1 VLKINRLPRGFT
13 LIELVIGVAI
23 MALLLALAAPA
34 FSTYSENA
42 KLKGITGSFLAG
54 AQNARIEAIRT
65 NQSVQMVLTT
75 DQPLAANVATS
86 NLSAN
91 SGSWI
96 IRALSNDPTP
106 VYRFVDGKSV
116 REASSSASGTSSV
129 QLSAVS
135 NGAATP
141 LITFN
146 GAGSTSLGAAWQVD
160 FTSTKGAC
168 APSGPIRCL
177 RVEVTVSGQIK
188 ACDPA
193 VAGAGDT
200 RIC

>member
-1 VLKINRLPRGFT
+1 VLKIGRLQRGFT

-42 KLKGITGSFLAG
+42 KLRGISGSFLAS
-54 AQNARIEAIRT
+54 AQTARAEAIRS
-65 NQSVQMVLTT
+65 NQSVQMLLTS
-75 DQPLAANVATS
+75 DSPVAANAATT
-86 NLSAN
+86 NLNATA
-91 SGSWI
+91 GSWI
-96 IRALSNDPTP
+96 IRAMSNDPTP
-106 VYRFVDGKSV
+106 IFRFVDGKSV

-146 GAGSTSLGAAWQVD
+146 GVGSTSLGATWLVD
-160 FTSTKGAC
+160 FTSSKGAC

-193 VAGAGDT
+193 AAGAGDT

>member
-1 VLKINRLPRGFT
+1 VLKIGRLQRGFT

-42 KLKGITGSFLAG
+42 KLRGISGSFLAS
-54 AQNARIEAIRT
+54 AQTARAEAIRS
-65 NQSVQMVLTT
+65 NQSVQMLLTS
-75 DQPLAANVATS
+75 DSPVAANAATT
-86 NLSAN
+86 NLNATA
-91 SGSWI
+91 GSWI

-106 VYRFVDGKSV
+106 VYRFVDGKSAM
-116 REASSSASGTSSV
+116 EASSRADGTSSV
-129 QLSAVS
+129 QISAQS

-146 GAGSTSLGAAWQVD
+146 GAGSTSLGAVWLVD
-160 FTSTKGAC
+160 FKSTTGAC
-168 APSGPIRCL
+168 APSGTVRCL

-193 VAGAGDT
+193 ATGAGDT
-200 RIC
+200 RKC